1 MKASRAA
8 QAVSELLAIDA
19 KPTEAAILAAIL
31 AADKKGKDG
40 LGPEKIEKLDED
52 MPGKDSNDDP
62 EDTNGP
68 NGKAK
73 DKKAKDKME
82 DCGEDE
88 DDDYV
93 DGMDDVQPKE
103 TATRSKND
111 GNAGPEPAKD
121 KKGMDAA
128 IASALAAR
136 DALHDARRAVEPVLG
151 VVAYDSAAQVYRAA
165 LAKLGVDAAGIHES
179 ALAAMF
185 TLARDAADARTPQ
198 LAADAA
204 TVRSMAGAIKGYDR
218 LR

>member
-1 MKASRAA
+1 
-8 QAVSELLAIDA
+8 
-19 KPTEAAILAAIL
+19 
-31 AADKKGKDG
+31 
-40 LGPEKIEKLDED
+40 
-52 MPGKDSNDDP
+52 
-62 EDTNGP
+62 
-68 NGKAK
+68 
-73 DKKAKDKME
+73 
-82 DCGEDE
+82 
-88 DDDYV
+88 
-93 DGMDDVQPKE
+93 MDDVQPKE